1 MQICPVGALTGAAY
15 RFRSRPFDLISTPGA
30 CEHCASGCALRVDHR
45 RGSVLRRMAANDP
58 AVNEEWNCDKG
69 RWAFPWQSAN
79 DRISTPLVREN
90 GTLRPASWPE
100 ALTVAATGLARARKQ
115 GVGVLVGGRATV
127 EDAYAYSKFARVA
140 LGSNDIDFRARV
152 QSAEE
157 ADFLGHA
164 VAGTGLGVTYADLEA
179 APAVLLAG
187 FEPEE
192 ESPIIFL
199 RLRKA
204 VLAKGAG
211 PAVYSVAAW
220 ASRGLV
226 KVSGRLVAT
235 VPGAEGLALDAI
247 TAAVGG
253 GAEGADGGAE
263 AAAGAALLAPGSVI
277 LLGERLAGSPGGFTA
292 ALRLASASGARL
304 AWVPRRAGE
313 RGALEVGA
321 LPTVLPGG
329 RPVAEAAARVDL
341 AAAWDVD
348 SLPAQPGKDTAA
360 ILAAA
365 GSGGLGGLLVG
376 GVDPADLSD
385 PRSAVEALDQVGF
398 LVSLEVRRSA
408 VTERAD
414 VVLPVAPPA
423 EKAGTYLDWEGR
435 PRSFGVA
442 LASNAMSDFR
452 VLDALAAELD
462 VPLGLRT
469 VARVR
474 AEIDQVGRWQGVRAA
489 APSGAGWVPPV
500 APAGSAV
507 LASWRMLLDAGS
519 MQAGEPYL
527 AGTAHRAVARLSA
540 ATAGELGLVDGRP
553 VTVSTEQGSI
563 TVPLVVTA
571 MPDRVVWLPQ
581 NSPACAVASLGV
593 RVGELVTI
601 SGRQR

>member
-1 MQICPVGALTGAAY
+1 M
-15 RFRSRPFDLISTPGA
+15 
-30 CEHCASGCALRVDHR
+30 
-45 RGSVLRRMAANDP
+45 
-58 AVNEEWNCDKG
+58 
-69 RWAFPWQSAN
+69 
-79 DRISTPLVREN
+79 
-90 GTLRPASWPE
+90 
-100 ALTVAATGLARARKQ
+100 
-115 GVGVLVGGRATV
+115 
-127 EDAYAYSKFARVA
+127 
-140 LGSNDIDFRARV
+140 
-152 QSAEE
+152 
-157 ADFLGHA
+157 
-164 VAGTGLGVTYADLEA
+164 
-179 APAVLLAG
+179 
-187 FEPEE
+187 
-192 ESPIIFL
+192 
-199 RLRKA
+199 
-204 VLAKGAG
+204 
-211 PAVYSVAAW
+211 
-220 ASRGLV
+220 
-226 KVSGRLVAT
+226 
-235 VPGAEGLALDAI
+235 
-247 TAAVGG
+247 
-253 GAEGADGGAE
+253 
-263 AAAGAALLAPGSVI
+263 I
-277 LLGERLAGSPGGFTA
+277 LLGERLAGSPGAFTA
-292 ALRLASASGARL
+292 ALRLAAASGARL

-348 SLPAQPGKDTAA
+348 SLPVQPGKDTAA

-385 PRSAVEALDQVGF
+385 PRAAVEALDQVGF
-398 LVSLEVRRSA
+398 LVSLEVRHSA
-408 VTERAD
+408 VTERAE

-435 PRSFGVA
+435 PRSFAVA

-462 VPLGLRT
+462 VALGLRT

-474 AEIDQVGRWQGVRAA
+474 AEIDQVGRWEGARAA
-489 APSGAGWVPPV
+489 APSGAGRVPPE

-507 LASWRMLLDAGS
+507 LATWRMLLDAGS

-540 ATAGELGLVDGRP
+540 ATAGELGLVDGGP

-593 RVGELVTI
+593 RAGELVTI